1 MTSGVCRECW
11 SKEVNGDVDQSDG
24 LFYCVASWY
33 VFDDEQQK
41 GQCNMTDRLLS
52 SVSKNGV
59 QFATDKGNQTK
70 KEAKSNF
77 ILFQKRE

>member
-52 SVSKNGV
+52 SG
-59 QFATDKGNQTK
+59 GK
-70 KEAKSNF
+70 KWCTVRDRQGQADE
-77 ILFQKRE
+77 EGG